1 METANIIGIA
11 IYAACMLA
19 IFGPLSWAVFFRN
32 TRQPVAADVL
42 SGDCDRVGPEPNQAL
57 KRAPKREY
65 DPESDSL

>member
-1 METANIIGIA
+1 METTNIIGIA

-19 IFGPLSWAVFFRN
+19 IFGPLSWAVFFRD

-42 SGDCDRVGPEPNQAL
+42 SANCFRMGHKSNQAL